1 MVPLFD
7 SVTAVPTTTLES
19 YLEIRLFIFFLKAPS
34 IVKLVFLSVYLNGS
48 LLICKDTDTFA
59 GSVPQGT
66 NALRGG
72 DDLSGYIQVLCT
84 TEAYQCT
91 SSMGQNTGKYRSF
104 GCLKE
109 WNSIKWHGI
118 CFRDLT
124 YLKSNLLD

>member
-1 MVPLFD
+1 MLFENQI
-7 SVTAVPTTTLES
+7 V
-19 YLEIRLFIFFLKAPS
+19 YFFLKALS

-59 GSVPQGT
+59 GSISQRT

-72 DDLSGYIQVLCT
+72 DALSGYIQVLCT
-84 TEAYQCT
+84 TATYQCT

-109 WNSIKWHGI
+109 
-118 CFRDLT
+118 
-124 YLKSNLLD
+124 

>member
-1 MVPLFD
+1 MVPRFD
-7 SVTAVPTTTLES
+7 SVAAVPTVTLEC
-19 YLEIRLFIFFLKAPS
+19 YLKIRLFIFLKALS

-59 GSVPQGT
+59 GSISQRT

-72 DDLSGYIQVLCT
+72 DALSGYIQVLCT
-84 TEAYQCT
+84 TATYQCT
-91 SSMGQNTGKYRSF
+91 SSMGQNTGKYRSL

-109 WNSIKWHGI
+109 WTSTKWYGV
-118 CFRDLT
+118 CSSDLT